1 MNAND
6 MKQHLEQWVKREMG
20 CVTGNAV
27 LAELREQDAIIQWLS
42 RFVQVDDVGDYPNG
56 DESQA
61 LGFVVSGEAL
71 EESLGIVRSRET
83 TLADRIREIL
93 ASEVCPIC
101 KGTGER
107 AIYEGDGT
115 PCEENLRL
123 VCCSCV
129 EGQRQAKEQSD
140 TVADYL

>member
-1 MNAND
+1 LETEIRKGRKNVPHLDFSTKTLKQND

-42 RFVQVDDVGDYPNG
+42 QFIQVDDVGDYPNG
-56 DESQA
+56 DEPQA

-93 ASEVCPIC
+93 AS
-101 KGTGER
+101 
-107 AIYEGDGT
+107 DG
-115 PCEENLRL
+115 
-123 VCCSCV
+123 
-129 EGQRQAKEQSD
+129 K
-140 TVADYL
+140 